1 MKFGYNGLV
10 AFGMFEIIDYD
21 RPDNGRVIMKGFV
34 QRNSVNVQEDSA
46 LSGA

>member
-21 RPDNGRVIMKGFV
+21 RPEVKGIK
-34 QRNSVNVQEDSA
+34 E
-46 LSGA
+46 